1 MIVLVIIGVVLLAFA
16 IGIVTHVLSPK
27 SEQQAKT
34 IGQIGTYGF
43 SRRGGDG
50 DDATGRM
57 RERFDNLAGWLGSR
71 MVGRGGDST
80 NLDRIRAQ
88 LVAAGL
94 YQTSPGKFLGYRV
107 LCTIGLPLL
116 WIWFGVTVHVS
127 PVLLVIVTL
136 LAIAGGWFLP
146 LQFVK
151 DQANRRLDEID
162 YQLPELI
169 DLIVVTVEAGLGFVG
184 SLQMASDR
192 LTGPLGDELR
202 LTLQEQNM
210 GLSINEAL
218 ANTMARCDTPS
229 MRSFVRSI
237 VQGETLG
244 VSIGRILRDL
254 ATEMR
259 RRRKANAEE
268 RAQKAPIK
276 ILFPLVFLIFPAMFI
291 VLLGPALAQF
301 LHAIRGVSHG

>member
-1 MIVLVIIGVVLLAFA
+1 MILLLFLGVTLAGVGVALLARA
-16 IGIVTHVLSPK
+16 VVNPGLRADAPV
-27 SEQQAKT
+27 A
-34 IGQIGTYGF
+34 QIQRYGF
-43 SRRGGDG
+43 TRSRKERPKADVAGLVDR
-50 DDATGRM
+50 ATERVG
-57 RERFDNLAGWLGSR
+57 ERFAGKP
-71 MVGRGGDST
+71 GRADE
-80 NLDRIRAQ
+80 IRRH
-88 LVAAGL
+88 LVAAGM
-94 YQTSPGKFLGYRV
+94 YNVTANKFFGYRI
-107 LCTIGLPLL
+107 LATIGLPLI
-116 WIWFGVTVHVS
+116 WIWFSVTTNRSPLVAFIGV
-127 PVLLVIVTL
+127 VICGFL
-136 LAIAGGWFLP
+136 GWWAP
-146 LQFVK
+146 LRMVQDRAK
-151 DQANRRLDEID
+151 RRLSEID
-162 YQLPELI
+162 YELPELI
-169 DLIVVTVEAGLGFVG
+169 DLLVVTVEAGLGFVG

-244 VSIGRILRDL
+244 VSIGQIMRDL
-254 ATEMR
+254 AMEMR
-259 RRRKANAEE
+259 RRRKASAEE

-301 LHAIRGVSHG
+301 LHAIRGVTHG